1 MQDYFKMLKE
11 AKRGEARVGELRT
24 RHGVI
29 KTPFFM
35 TIATRGAVK
44 TLDAEDMRRLSA
56 PILLSNTYHL
66 FVRPGLEVIK
76 KAHGLHKFMGWE
88 GPILTDSGGYQI
100 FSLARRSRHPEEQ
113 GDEGSRRLKYGIL
126 RYAQNDK
133 GEADY
138 DVRIT
143 KDGAEFIDRLGGRKD
158 LLTPERVVEIQS
170 TLGSDIM
177 MALDVCAPYPIEKK
191 IAREAVEQTTRW
203 AERCKI
209 QNTKYKIKNLLFGI
223 VQGSVYKD
231 LREQS
236 ARDLVD
242 LDFDGYAIGGVSVG
256 ESFKEKMKV
265 MEWVMPFLPKDKPR
279 YLMGLGKPEEI
290 VEAVRQ
296 GVDMFDCVLPTR
308 NARHGQL
315 YVRNPK
321 SKIQNPKFYSV
332 VNIFNEKYRLDFN
345 PIDKHC
351 MCLAC
356 THHSRAYL
364 RHLFKVGEPL
374 ALRLASIHNVKF
386 YLDLMQELQEQI

>member
-1 MQDYFKMLKE
+1 
-11 AKRGEARVGELRT
+11 
-24 RHGVI
+24 
-29 KTPFFM
+29 
-35 TIATRGAVK
+35 
-44 TLDAEDMRRLSA
+44 
-56 PILLSNTYHL
+56 
-66 FVRPGLEVIK
+66 
-76 KAHGLHKFMGWE
+76 
-88 GPILTDSGGYQI
+88 
-100 FSLARRSRHPEEQ
+100 
-113 GDEGSRRLKYGIL
+113 
-126 RYAQNDK
+126 
-133 GEADY
+133 
-138 DVRIT
+138 
-143 KDGAEFIDRLGGRKD
+143 
-158 LLTPERVVEIQS
+158 
-170 TLGSDIM
+170 
-177 MALDVCAPYPIEKK
+177 
-191 IAREAVEQTTRW
+191 
-203 AERCKI
+203 
-209 QNTKYKIKNLLFGI
+209 
-223 VQGSVYKD
+223 
-231 LREQS
+231 
-236 ARDLVD
+236 
-242 LDFDGYAIGGVSVG
+242 
-256 ESFKEKMKV
+256 MKV